1 MEGTLGSRCPGDGGD
16 LSHGLWKVGNWSTG
30 KSRPSQAFPAGVW
43 GIRPGTGETG
53 GRQPQSLRAR
63 GTALGGLRCFATTH
77 PLGAPQGSGHSQ
89 EALSQANGGGRCR
102 ESGRR
107 GPRPAGRG
115 QWRHTVPSPASRDK
129 SPQGP
134 GRPPPSGPDHAARLC
149 PPNLPPH
156 LALRCLGTGRQLVA
170 AGGPLRRITPEGHGE
185 AAQAGGEDQKP
196 PQGPLAGQWPGTTG
210 RGSRAASPWLPGSL
224 TPQALIRLQPRA
236 GPGLAGCLTPEAGAA
251 RRPLLPLLPARVG
264 GEQDQRAEKTRPSF
278 CPL

>member
-134 GRPPPSGPDHAARLC
+134 GRPPPQALTTLRGCVPQTSHRTWHCAALAQGGSWWRLGVHSGGSPRRA
-149 PPNLPPH
+149 
-156 LALRCLGTGRQLVA
+156 TGRR
-170 AGGPLRRITPEGHGE
+170 LRRE
-185 AAQAGGEDQKP
+185 ARIRSP
-196 PQGPLAGQWPGTTG
+196 PRVPWQGSG
-210 RGSRAASPWLPGSL
+210 RGQQGG
-224 TPQALIRLQPRA
+224 
-236 GPGLAGCLTPEAGAA
+236 GPGLPPPGCRGLSPH
-251 RRPLLPLLPARVG
+251 RP
-264 GEQDQRAEKTRPSF
+264 
-278 CPL
+278 